1 MVKQDLLTQSKGIP
15 VFRNS
20 LLSLLFIFLLTSNG
34 FGQSQIVCNDN
45 VQVSLDGDCQA
56 VIRPDMI
63 LEGPILQYARP
74 FRIRISGAGIINNN
88 TNSPIVT
95 NPGNYTVTVTNST
108 GNSCW
113 GNMKVEDKLGPV
125 VDCECPEGNDDPD
138 CELLC

>member
-1 MVKQDLLTQSKGIP
+1 MYSFFNQNFLPMVKQDLLTQSKGIP

-63 LEGPILQYARP
+63 LEGPILQYAPP

-88 TNSPIVT
+88 TAN
-95 NPGNYTVTVTNST
+95 
-108 GNSCW
+108 
-113 GNMKVEDKLGPV
+113 
-125 VDCECPEGNDDPD
+125 
-138 CELLC
+138 